1 MLYYNVILLQFFYY
15 YLLLINVILAVF
27 CLLDTLVASDV
38 VFVSLPL
45 KGTLKLL
52 IWCSTKKCSLPCQMC

>member
-15 YLLLINVILAVF
+15 SFLLINVNLAVF
-27 CLLDTLVASDV
+27 SLLDILVASDV

-52 IWCSTKKCSLPCQMC
+52 